1 MFQEFQQFR
10 RCGAASEGDKVTL
23 KQMLGSA
30 ADKLK
35 GSNWLFLITV
45 VVPTFIA
52 VLYYGF
58 LASDVYVSE
67 SKFVVRSPD
76 KPAASGLGVILKS
89 AGFANAGDELYAAQ
103 SFATSRDALRAINRN
118 NAFRTAYT
126 RPRISIAD
134 RFDPFGFSGSF
145 EDLYKYFQKKI
156 RLQNDSAT
164 SITTLTVRAY
174 TPGDAHKFNQ
184 ELLEMSEATVNRL
197 NERGRQDLVRYAQVE
212 VNNAKAKAQAAAV
225 ALAAYRNRSGI
236 VDPEK
241 QASVQMQMVSK
252 LQDNLIAAK
261 TELAQLR
268 QYTPDNPRL
277 PVVATQIATIQGE
290 IDREL
295 GKVAGNRG
303 SLANTTVEFQRLT
316 LEDQFSEKQLA
327 ASLASLE
334 EARNESQRKQAYV
347 ERIVQPNLPDDPI
360 EPRRLRGILTTLVL
374 GLVAFGILRM
384 LLAGVKEHA
393 Q

>member
-1 MFQEFQQFR
+1 MFQEFQPFGRQ
-10 RCGAASEGDKVTL
+10 E
-23 KQMLGSA
+23 A
-30 ADKLK
+30 ADGEKRITLRRMLRSTSTKLRA
-35 GSNWLFLITV
+35 SNWLFLTTV
-45 VVPTFIA
+45 VVPTLAAI
-52 VLYYGF
+52 LYFGF

-103 SFATSRDALRAINRN
+103 SYATSRDALRAINRDG
-118 NAFRTAYT
+118 AFKTAFT
-126 RPRISIAD
+126 RPEISIVD
-134 RFDPFGFSGSF
+134 RFNPLGLSGSF
-145 EDLYKYFQKKI
+145 EDLYQYFQKKI
-156 RLQNDSAT
+156 QLQHDSAT
-164 SITTLTVRAY
+164 SIATLTVRAY
-174 TPGDAHKFNQ
+174 TPADAHRFNQ

-197 NERGRQDLVRYAQVE
+197 NDRGRKDLVRYAQLE
-212 VNNAKAKAQAAAV
+212 VDNAKQKAQAAAV

-252 LQDNLIAAK
+252 LQDSLIAAK
-261 TELAQLR
+261 TELAQLQ
-268 QYTPDNPRL
+268 QYTPDNPRI
-277 PVVATQIATIQGE
+277 PVIGTQIATVQQE

-295 GKVAGNRG
+295 GKVAGNQR
-303 SLANTTVEFQRLT
+303 SLAATIVQFQRLT
-316 LEDQFSEKQLA
+316 LEDQLAGKQLA
-327 ASLASLE
+327 AALGSLE

-347 ERIVQPNLPDDPI
+347 ERIVQPNRPDDPI

-384 LLAGVKEHA
+384 LLAGVREHA

>member
-1 MFQEFQQFR
+1 MFQEFQPFGRQ
-10 RCGAASEGDKVTL
+10 E
-23 KQMLGSA
+23 A
-30 ADKLK
+30 ADGEKRITLRRMLRSTSTKLRA
-35 GSNWLFLITV
+35 SNWLFLATV
-45 VVPTFIA
+45 VVPTLAAI
-52 VLYYGF
+52 LYFGF

-103 SFATSRDALRAINRN
+103 SYATSRDALRAINRDG
-118 NAFRTAYT
+118 AFKTAFT
-126 RPRISIAD
+126 RPEISIVD
-134 RFDPFGFSGSF
+134 RFNPLGLSGSF

-156 RLQNDSAT
+156 QLQHDSAT
-164 SITTLTVRAY
+164 SIATLTVRAY
-174 TPGDAHKFNQ
+174 TPADAHRFNQ

-197 NERGRQDLVRYAQVE
+197 NDRGRKDLVRYAQLE
-212 VNNAKAKAQAAAV
+212 VDNAKQKAQAAAV

-252 LQDNLIAAK
+252 LQDSLIAAK
-261 TELAQLR
+261 TELAQLQ
-268 QYTPDNPRL
+268 QYTPDNPRI
-277 PVVATQIATIQGE
+277 PVIGTQIATVQQE

-295 GKVAGNRG
+295 GKVAGNQR
-303 SLANTTVEFQRLT
+303 SLAATTVQFQRLT
-316 LEDQFSEKQLA
+316 LEDQFAGKQLA
-327 ASLASLE
+327 AALGSLE

-347 ERIVQPNLPDDPI
+347 ERIVQPNRPDDPI

-384 LLAGVKEHA
+384 LLAGVREHA